1 MSVNLFVGLQVIE
14 PMARDGLR
22 TISLAYRDF
31 VPGKAEINQVK
42 LRFMLI
48 MICSQFGHCVNVKEK
63 TGRFYLLENL
73 GHKFL
78 EAYVN
83 VFLNVRKSSWHV
95 LVELGDLL
103 CRGRF
108 DSTRLG
114 ESRFTV

>member
-48 MICSQFGHCVNVKEK
+48 KVCSQ
-63 TGRFYLLENL
+63 L
-73 GHKFL
+73 GL
-78 EAYVN
+78 I
-83 VFLNVRKSSWHV
+83 
-95 LVELGDLL
+95 EL
-103 CRGRF
+103 
-108 DSTRLG
+108 T
-114 ESRFTV
+114 